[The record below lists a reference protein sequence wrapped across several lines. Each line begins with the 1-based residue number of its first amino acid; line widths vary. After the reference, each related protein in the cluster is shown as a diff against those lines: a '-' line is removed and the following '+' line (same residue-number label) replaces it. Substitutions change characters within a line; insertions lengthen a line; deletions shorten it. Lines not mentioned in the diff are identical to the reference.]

1 MKRYLKNFVLFCV
14 VLALL
19 LTACSTGGRQRIT
32 PDELDPA
39 LNQEIDPDKE
49 ILIYARTSPISGSSN
64 LFFDRQAVDKFNRTH
79 DDVQILVKDYY
90 GSAEER
96 GQNYERLLSEMAAGQ
111 VPDIIDLSGFSY
123 RQMVQKGYLEDLWP

>member
-39 LNQEIDPDKE
+39 LNQEIDPDK
-49 ILIYARTSPISGSSN
+49 
-64 LFFDRQAVDKFNRTH
+64 
-79 DDVQILVKDYY
+79 
-90 GSAEER
+90 
-96 GQNYERLLSEMAAGQ
+96 
-111 VPDIIDLSGFSY
+111 
-123 RQMVQKGYLEDLWP
+123 